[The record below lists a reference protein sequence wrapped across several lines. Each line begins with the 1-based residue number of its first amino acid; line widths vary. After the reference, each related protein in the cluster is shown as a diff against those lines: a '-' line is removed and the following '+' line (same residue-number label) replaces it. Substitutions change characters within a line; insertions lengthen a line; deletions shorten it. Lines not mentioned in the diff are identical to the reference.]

1 MKRFITIGAAVLL
14 GLAAAQ
20 EVTPPAPPSPPT
32 EPTTPV
38 KPETPVTPVK
48 EETPVTPVKEET
60 PATPEKP
67 VTPPPPSAQETFIY
81 KSNALVMPWDKKT
94 LTVNAVSC

>member
-1 MKRFITIGAAVLL
+1 MKRFVTIGAVVLL

-20 EVTPPAPPSPPT
+20 EVTPPAPPAPPT

-48 EETPVTPVKEET
+48 EETP
-60 PATPEKP
+60 ASPEKP
-67 VTPPPPSAQETFIY
+67 VTPPPPSPQETFIY